1 MLDTYVL
8 QIEFFE
14 TILNQYLTPD
24 VSESLKSL
32 QGAILEKATESSSEP
47 SDTPKHR
54 RRATR
59 GSDDLLGDDKHGTIS
74 PDELIVRYFPCFI
87 SIENCHFNGGVCPKT
102 NGLKSI
108 LIDYCCLKTRDTTIR
123 GHLKNE

>member
-1 MLDTYVL
+1 MLDTYIL

-14 TILNQYLTPD
+14 TILNQYFTPD

-59 GSDDLLGDDKHGTIS
+59 GSDDLLGDEKQGTIS

-87 SIENCHFNGGVCPKT
+87 FIENCHFNGGVCPKPKDSKVY
-102 NGLKSI
+102 L
-108 LIDYCCLKTRDTTIR
+108 
-123 GHLKNE
+123 